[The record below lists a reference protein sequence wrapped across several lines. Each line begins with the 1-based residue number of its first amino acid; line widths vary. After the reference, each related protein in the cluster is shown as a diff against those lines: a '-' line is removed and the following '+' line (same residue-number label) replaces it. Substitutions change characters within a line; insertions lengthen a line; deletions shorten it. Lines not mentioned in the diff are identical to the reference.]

1 MKSLTGMHLPPTVG
15 SGAALWFW
23 VNKNNAAID

>member
-15 SGAALWFW
+15 SGTALQFL
-23 VNKNNAAID
+23 VNKNNAAK